1 MMRSIGNHKRWG
13 ENTEA
18 APLRLTSKLIY
29 DEGIEYT
36 LHKKRSTREYPI
48 NTDAPKG
55 EIFKIR
61 MHVSRGVGLKTP
73 TRGRNATVKV
83 IRRPKISETKRNQA
97 GAQLATD

>member
-1 MMRSIGNHKRWG
+1 MRSRGKRRG
-13 ENTEA
+13 ENMEA
-18 APLRLTSKLIY
+18 AALRLTSKLIY
-29 DEGIEYT
+29 DEGIEYA

-61 MHVSRGVGLKTP
+61 MHVSGRVGLKTP
-73 TRGRNATVKV
+73 TRGRNTTIKV
-83 IRRPKISETKRNQA
+83 IGRPKIREMKRNQA